1 MRYHFQAVVERRVLD
16 TISLS
21 VETDDGFEDA
31 LRQARKAL
39 AKFPRPVDQE
49 GVRSMYTEN
58 RENMDTDIVHIERR
72 VPTQDGSA

>member
-1 MRYHFQAVVERRVLD
+1 MRYHFQAVVERQVLD
-16 TISLS
+16 TITLS

-39 AKFPRPVDQE
+39 ATYPRPVEQE

-58 RENMDTDIVHIERR
+58 RDNMDVKIIHIERR
-72 VPTQDGSA
+72 IPTHDD